1 MNKNSIICLLAE
13 RTKSLESFTVTWG
26 SIRISSGPSPVTLN
40 PLSELFT
47 CPKEKAFQNGDN
59 IMQFIGNRLSKK
71 YRSKYKTA
79 KLNGK
84 RS

>member
-1 MNKNSIICLLAE
+1 
-13 RTKSLESFTVTWG
+13 
-26 SIRISSGPSPVTLN
+26 
-40 PLSELFT
+40 LFT